1 MMSGRDDSSGL
12 GQRVGERSGKPG
24 MGLYLGCLAIRSL
37 HVRVE
42 RVRGNIATIV
52 RIKKVAFVKVGL
64 QNCCNLTT

>member
-1 MMSGRDDSSGL
+1 MSGYVYDLNDARD
-12 GQRVGERSGKPG
+12 GKI
-24 MGLYLGCLAIRSL
+24 LKLF
-37 HVRVE
+37 RVE